1 MKLSSIDVSI
11 IMPVYNAE
19 KYISE
24 SIRSVQNQNFD
35 NWEIICIDDG
45 STDNSVNIVKKISLT
60 DNRVKLLFQNHAG
73 SGPAR
78 NKGII
83 NAQGRYV
90 CFLDAD
96 DIYDNSY
103 TLLKMIC
110 ACDEH
115 NTNICG
121 ANLKVFNKNIITD
134 KDIFPEVK
142 NKKIDRMVDF
152 LEFQN
157 DYYYQC
163 FVFNRKFLLDNNIM
177 FPNYLRYQDPIFF
190 LKALKIEGKFWLN
203 TGCLYCYRVGH
214 QDKKRILDNIDI
226 IIRGIKENIIIANKE
241 NYLKLVER
249 CIERIN
255 KDYYNYLKENLT
267 INIVRDILD
276 IYNILK
282 GKYYIKIIADI
293 IELYSAHCMEKELL
307 KETDKQ
313 YKIDILKKTIKILS
327 N

>member
-96 DIYDNSY
+96 DIRKSRGLSSCFSFLY
-103 TLLKMIC
+103 TRQIKGFCHGLK
-110 ACDEH
+110 
-115 NTNICG
+115 
-121 ANLKVFNKNIITD
+121 
-134 KDIFPEVK
+134 
-142 NKKIDRMVDF
+142 
-152 LEFQN
+152 
-157 DYYYQC
+157 
-163 FVFNRKFLLDNNIM
+163 
-177 FPNYLRYQDPIFF
+177 
-190 LKALKIEGKFWLN
+190 
-203 TGCLYCYRVGH
+203 
-214 QDKKRILDNIDI
+214 
-226 IIRGIKENIIIANKE
+226 
-241 NYLKLVER
+241 R
-249 CIERIN
+249 C
-255 KDYYNYLKENLT
+255 
-267 INIVRDILD
+267 
-276 IYNILK
+276 
-282 GKYYIKIIADI
+282 
-293 IELYSAHCMEKELL
+293 
-307 KETDKQ
+307 
-313 YKIDILKKTIKILS
+313 
-327 N
+327 